1 MDSVIREV
9 YSALKEDIIRGDF
22 RYLIHKD
29 LKDLEIEMTDSEL
42 KTYTKFQ
49 WKKLVKDEV
58 KKLSI
63 CIFS

>member
-1 MDSVIREV
+1 MDSMIREV
-9 YSALKEDIIRGDF
+9 YSDLKEDIIRGDF

>member
-1 MDSVIREV
+1 MDSMIREV

-42 KTYTKFQ
+42 KHT
-49 WKKLVKDEV
+49 
-58 KKLSI
+58 LS
-63 CIFS
+63 FNGKSW